1 MNDRPRW
8 SRIVIEGIVIVFS
21 ILLAFGIDAAWDA
34 RQERIRRAELIEAL
48 QRDLWTTGERLASSL
63 ARGDS
68 LRARAQAFLQAI
80 ASQEPLTIDS
90 LGYLAGG
97 AFRGFT
103 FYPALSNYE
112 AAVATGD
119 LRLVQTPG
127 LLDALADFKQMQAF
141 FEEHVRIN
149 NDIYYVGPSWKLRSA
164 VGSQGVI
171 EGNRW
176 SAPAALRMSEN
187 EYREWMRRPEVY
199 AGVQTATIAHQNMI
213 FGLRR
218 MEDAVSRALQEIEAI
233 R

>member
-8 SRIVIEGIVIVFS
+8 SRLFIEGIVIVVS

-48 QRDLWTTGERLASSL
+48 HLDLRTTQDRLASRM

-68 LRARAQAFLQAI
+68 LTARAAAFLQAI
-80 ASQEPLTIDS
+80 ESQEPLPIDS

-97 AFRGFT
+97 AFTSFL
-103 FYPALSNYE
+103 FYPALSSYE

-119 LRLVQTPG
+119 LGLVQTSG
-127 LLDALADFKQMQAF
+127 LLDAITDFRQWEGF

-149 NDIYYVGPSWKLRSA
+149 NDIYYVGPSWELRRA

-171 EGNRW
+171 EGNAW
-176 SAPAALRMSEN
+176 GAPAALRMSDD

-199 AGVQTATIAHQNMI
+199 AGVQTATIAHRNMI
-213 FGLRR
+213 SGLKG
-218 MEDAVSRALQEIEAI
+218 MEDAVSRALREIEAM